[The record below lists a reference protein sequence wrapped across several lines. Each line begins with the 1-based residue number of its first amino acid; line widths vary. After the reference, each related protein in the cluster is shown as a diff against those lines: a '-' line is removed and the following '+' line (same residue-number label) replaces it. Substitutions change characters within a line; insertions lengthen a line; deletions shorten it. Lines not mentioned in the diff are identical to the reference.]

1 MYTTCSPHI
10 LQKEELLTK
19 IYLYKSLFSLRP
31 CRFCLGK
38 CHQTYII
45 NKIMYLRHFYDLTSK
60 LALKNKIDL
69 LVSFTAKAR
78 GFVIFGTID
87 ISTVIESTIAP
98 SNWSTASLV
107 LKMPMKTGERSMLLT
122 LMLQKERT
130 LIHTKLFEIP
140 EKQGK
145 K

>member
-1 MYTTCSPHI
+1 MDTHARFIIFQMIAAFCVTCRPV
-10 LQKEELLTK
+10 K
-19 IYLYKSLFSLRP
+19 I
-31 CRFCLGK
+31 G
-38 CHQTYII
+38 
-45 NKIMYLRHFYDLTSK
+45 
-60 LALKNKIDL
+60 A

-87 ISTVIESTIAP
+87 ISTVIESTITP

-130 LIHTKLFEIP
+130 LIHTKLFEILVM
-140 EKQGK
+140 KDRFGAVDLSK
-145 K
+145 TTKRLISRILVMISISV